1 MRARHNS
8 CRYGAV
14 IDDSPWAW
22 RWASL
27 ATWRRRFDGWAIL
40 ETLNQQVFL
49 GKPGILEGGTVTCNG
64 DIGYL
69 RDVEPDDR
77 ELIAIFDGR
86 ELDTLVPA
94 YAATI
99 HKSRGSEYPAV
110 VIPVMTQHD
119 TMLQRSLLY
128 TGQKKAVG
136 IAVGNISGR
145 RRWSKLSERLQC
157 AEAGIVLFLKR
168 DGKSIDA

>member
-1 MRARHNS
+1 MFLIHLCEPVAPLVASQPFHQPLKRMRARHNS

-49 GKPGILEGGTVTCNG
+49 GKPGILEGVTVTCNG

-77 ELIAIFDGR
+77 ELSLSLTDANSILWCQLTPRSSTKYLTGDAR
-86 ELDTLVPA
+86 EGVC
-94 YAATI
+94 
-99 HKSRGSEYPAV
+99 S
-110 VIPVMTQHD
+110 
-119 TMLQRSLLY
+119 
-128 TGQKKAVG
+128 
-136 IAVGNISGR
+136 
-145 RRWSKLSERLQC
+145 
-157 AEAGIVLFLKR
+157 
-168 DGKSIDA
+168 